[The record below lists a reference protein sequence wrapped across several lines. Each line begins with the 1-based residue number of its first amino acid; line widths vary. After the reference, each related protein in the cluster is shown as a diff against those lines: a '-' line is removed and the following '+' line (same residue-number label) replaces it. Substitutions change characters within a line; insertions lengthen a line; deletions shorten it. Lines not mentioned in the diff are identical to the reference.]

1 MGRSV
6 AYARIAG
13 RVTLP
18 APFRIPGF
26 AGLWVSASTGSFA
39 RVVSQLALSWV
50 TLEVTGS
57 PFLVGVVA
65 AARMAPQLVLG
76 IPSGA
81 LADWLDR
88 RLLILGANVA
98 TIGLLLLLVGLA
110 GGGLLTTP
118 VLIGVS
124 LLYGAMD
131 TVRMSATQSYAYELV
146 RSARATSGMALTN
159 LGNQLL
165 STLGGLAGGF
175 VLDRFGT
182 AATFG
187 MTALAVTVAAVALLL
202 TASPTGAGN
211 AATRR
216 IGGGALAEHP
226 KGAGHATRR
235 PGVNLGRAMTLL
247 MRNRLLAMLSL
258 AILLAEIF
266 GFASQTLLPT
276 FARDVF
282 VVGASG
288 LGLMTAVR
296 SGGGTLGLLI
306 LSRLGAEGRAGLVFL
321 GGAASFG
328 LALFLFAVSPVYAL
342 ALGLLAISGMCA
354 SIMDTLGQTL
364 VQRNADEH
372 ERGTAMGVWVFSVGF
387 GPVGHLTLGAAAT
400 AYGAPLAQAVSGI
413 CLMVVAA
420 VLSLHAPLRRAR

>member
-1 MGRSV
+1 V
-6 AYARIAG
+6 A
-13 RVTLP
+13 LP

-26 AGLWVSASTGSFA
+26 TGLWVSASTGSFS

-88 RLLILGANVA
+88 RLLILAANAA
-98 TIGLLLLLVGLA
+98 TIGLLLALIGLA
-110 GGGLLTTP
+110 SSDMLTTP
-118 VLIGVS
+118 LLIGVS
-124 LLYGAMD
+124 LLYGTMD

-159 LGNQLL
+159 LGTQML
-165 STLGGLAGGF
+165 STLGGLAGGY
-175 VLDRFGT
+175 VLDQFGT

-187 MTALAVTVAAVALLL
+187 LTALAMLVAAGALLL
-202 TASPTGAGN
+202 GGQAEPDLATAGP
-211 AATRR
+211 AA
-216 IGGGALAEHP
+216 ADAPVAQPPVAQP
-226 KGAGHATRR
+226 KNTSARPARR
-235 PGVNLGRAMTLL
+235 PGIDLGRSLTLL
-247 MRNRLLAMLSL
+247 ARNRVLAVLSL
-258 AILLAEIF
+258 AIILAEIF
-266 GFASQTLLPT
+266 GFASQTLFPT

-288 LGLMTAVR
+288 LGLMMAVR

-321 GGAASFG
+321 AGAGAFG
-328 LALFLFAVSPVYAL
+328 LSLFLFAVSPIYAL
-342 ALGLLAISGMCA
+342 ALILLGASGMCA

-364 VQRNADEH
+364 IQRNADER

-400 AYGAPLAQAVSGI
+400 QYGAPLTQAVSGL
-413 CLMVVAA
+413 CLMVVAGVMA
-420 VLSLHAPLRRAR
+420 LHAPLRRAR

>member
-1 MGRSV
+1 V

-13 RVTLP
+13 RVALP

-26 AGLWVSASTGSFA
+26 AGLWVSASTGSFS
-39 RVVSQLALSWV
+39 RIVSQLALSWV

-88 RLLILGANVA
+88 RLLILAANAA
-98 TIGLLLLLVGLA
+98 TICLLLALIGLA
-110 GGGLLTTP
+110 SSDMLTTP
-118 VLIGVS
+118 LLIGVS

-159 LGNQLL
+159 LGTQLL
-165 STLGGLAGGF
+165 GTLGGLAGGY
-175 VLDRFGT
+175 VLDQFGT

-187 MTALAVTVAAVALLL
+187 LTALAMLAATAALLL
-202 TASPTGAGN
+202 GGQPRSGPAAPGSAAADPPAEQPGSAGARP
-211 AATRR
+211 A
-216 IGGGALAEHP
+216 
-226 KGAGHATRR
+226 RR
-235 PGVNLGRAMTLL
+235 PGIDLGRSLTLL
-247 MRNRLLAMLSL
+247 ARNRVLAVLAL
-258 AILLAEIF
+258 AIILAEIF

-288 LGLMTAVR
+288 LGLMMAAR

-321 GGAASFG
+321 AGAGAFG
-328 LALFLFAVSPVYAL
+328 LSLFLFAVSPVYAL
-342 ALGLLAISGMCA
+342 ALILLATTGMCA

-364 VQRNADEH
+364 IQRNADER

-387 GPVGHLTLGAAAT
+387 GPVGHLALGAAAT
-400 AYGAPLAQAVSGI
+400 QYGAPLAQAVSGL

-420 VLSLHAPLRRAR
+420 VMALHAPLRRAR